1 MMSPPFLKWV
11 PLPLWAQ
18 KLLMGFSVCGRHLC
32 SEQRERSFPSPF
44 PIHKAHFHFKGLETP
59 SVPRILMFNPMFP
72 KLFGPHCT
80 ESRGFPSVLA
90 AAILSRIAGHEGQVL
105 WLNSC

>member
-11 PLPLWAQ
+11 LLPLWAQ
-18 KLLMGFSVCGRHLC
+18 KRLMGFSVCGRRLC
-32 SEQRERSFPSPF
+32 SEQREHSFPPSF

-72 KLFGPHCT
+72 KLSGHTAQSP
-80 ESRGFPSVLA
+80 EGFRVSLQC
-90 AAILSRIAGHEGQVL
+90 LFCQG
-105 WLNSC
+105 